1 MASEQV
7 VVGLDIGTTKICTLI
22 GEVKSPHLI
31 EVVGV
36 GISPSRG
43 LKKGLI
49 VDMEGAAVAIATSI
63 RKAETYSGYR
73 IIGGFVAI
81 SGGHI
86 DSEIAHGSVRLP
98 GDRAVSRQELRQV
111 EDASRLE
118 DFLEDGRHVLH
129 VMPKGY
135 IVDGESGVQNPVGMR
150 ASTLEVESLV
160 VTSAIAPLQ
169 NLAKCIERAGA
180 QIDGFVAS
188 GLASSHGVLSDPE
201 KQLGVLLM
209 DIGGGTT
216 DLVWYREGEVEY
228 VAALPIGGNHL
239 TNDLAVGLGVPFS
252 AAEEMKVRFACAVPD
267 NVEPD
272 ETIDAG
278 SFSDGELRKVSKRF
292 MAEIVEARLSE
303 IFSLVQEELA
313 QRGFE
318 GVLPAG
324 VVLTGGTA
332 QLRGIRELVELTFHA
347 PARVGPPDGLIGSI
361 ESITT
366 PGYATGAG
374 LIKRVLAQSGDVTGS
389 RQMRRRVDWGSRL
402 KGIVRVFLP

>member
-1 MASEQV
+1 VASEQV
-7 VVGLDIGTTKICTLI
+7 VVGLDVGTTKICTLI
-22 GEVKSPHLI
+22 GEVKGPRQI

-49 VDMEGAAVAIATSI
+49 VDMDEAAVAIATSI

-73 IIGGFVAI
+73 IIGGFVAL

-86 DSEIAHGSVRLP
+86 DSEIAHGIIRLP
-98 GDRAVSRQELRQV
+98 GDRAVSRQELKQV

-118 DFLEDGRHVLH
+118 DFLEGGRHVLH
-129 VMPKGY
+129 VMPMGY

-150 ASTLEVESLV
+150 ATTLEAESLV
-160 VTSAIAPLQ
+160 VTSAISPLQ
-169 NLAKCIERAGA
+169 NLARCIERAGL

-188 GLASSHGVLSDPE
+188 GLASSHGVLTDTE

-252 AAEEMKVRFACAVPD
+252 AAEEMKVRFASAVPD
-267 NVEPD
+267 NVEPN
-272 ETIDAG
+272 ETIEAD
-278 SFSDGELRKVSKRF
+278 SFSDGEPRKISRRF

-303 IFSLVQEELA
+303 IFSLVQEELS
-313 QRGFE
+313 RHRFE
-318 GVLPAG
+318 GVLPG
-324 VVLTGGTA
+324 GIVMTGGTA
-332 QLRGIRELVELTFHA
+332 QLRGVRELVELTFHM
-347 PARVGPPDGLIGSI
+347 PARVGHPDGLIGTI

-374 LIKRVLAQSGDVTGS
+374 LLKWVVAQSGDGVGS
-389 RQMRRRVDWGSRL
+389 RQMRKRVDWGSRL
-402 KGIVRVFLP
+402 KGIVKIFFP